1 MLKIQFVDR
10 RQPALWLVDEC
21 IALGR
26 HSSNRL
32 VAREEAVSEFHAEIL
47 CEDGRCYL
55 LDLGSVNGTYLNDH
69 RVLARTELK
78 AGDIVRLHTVA
89 LAVLDAADKG
99 EHLSSRVAPP
109 IPWQIQALNDP
120 LKGRVFPLQGK
131 LLVGRDAACDIVVPG
146 SHVSR
151 RHAEFSIRAGA
162 PWVHDLGSSN
172 GTFVNGK
179 RVEDSQ
185 LATGDEVRCDALR
198 FRVLG
203 PASTAKDMD
212 DDMDRTAFRP
222 AFKPDQPL
230 AAPEHKWEQPNLV
243 VTEAIAQ
250 PVLQQPASLVE
261 PPVQKN
267 PMNWLPWI
275 AGAALLLT
283 ALVLHGMHI
292 F

>member
-26 HSSNRL
+26 HRSNRL
-32 VAREEAVSEFHAEIL
+32 VAMEEMVSDFHAEIE
-47 CEDGRCYL
+47 CEGGRCYL
-55 LDLGSVNGTYLNDH
+55 VDLQSVNGTYLNDH
-69 RVLARTELK
+69 RVLERTELK
-78 AGDIVRLHTVA
+78 AGDIIRLHTVP
-89 LAVLDAADKG
+89 LAVLDAADRG
-99 EHLSSRVAPP
+99 EDLSSRVAPP
-109 IPWQIQALNDP
+109 VPWQIQALNEP
-120 LKGRVFPLQGK
+120 LKGRAFPLQGK

-179 RVEDSQ
+179 RVDEAQ

-203 PASTAKDMD
+203 PVSSAKDTEE
-212 DDMDRTAFRP
+212 DDMDRTVFRRP
-222 AFKPDQPL
+222 AVKVELPVP
-230 AAPEHKWEQPNLV
+230 APELPV
-243 VTEAIAQ
+243 PATPAAVAQ
-250 PVLQQPASLVE
+250 PVQQLADE
-261 PPVQKN
+261 IKPPVEVSARR
-267 PMNWLPWI
+267 WLPWTVV
-275 AGAALLLT
+275 AVLLLSL
-283 ALVLHGMHI
+283 LVLHGLHV

>member
-26 HSSNRL
+26 HRSNRL
-32 VAREEAVSEFHAEIL
+32 VAMEEMVSDFHAEIE
-47 CEDGRCYL
+47 CEGGRCYL
-55 LDLGSVNGTYLNDH
+55 VDLQSVNGTYLNDH
-69 RVLARTELK
+69 RVLERTELK
-78 AGDIVRLHTVA
+78 AGDIIRLHTVP
-89 LAVLDAADKG
+89 LAVLDAADRG
-99 EHLSSRVAPP
+99 EDLSSRVAPP
-109 IPWQIQALNDP
+109 VPWQIQALNEP
-120 LKGRVFPLQGK
+120 LKGRAFPLQGK
-131 LLVGRDAACDIVVPG
+131 LLVGRDAACDIVVPS

-179 RVEDSQ
+179 RVDEAQ

-203 PASTAKDMD
+203 PVSSAKDTEE
-212 DDMDRTAFRP
+212 DDMDRTVFRRP
-222 AFKPDQPL
+222 AVKVELPVP
-230 AAPEHKWEQPNLV
+230 APELPV
-243 VTEAIAQ
+243 PATPAAVAQ
-250 PVLQQPASLVE
+250 PVQQLADE
-261 PPVQKN
+261 IKPPVEVSARR
-267 PMNWLPWI
+267 WLPWTVV
-275 AGAALLLT
+275 AVLLLSL
-283 ALVLHGMHI
+283 LVLHGLHV

>member
-26 HSSNRL
+26 HRSNRL
-32 VAREEAVSEFHAEIL
+32 VAMEEMVSDFHAEIE
-47 CEDGRCYL
+47 CEGGRCYL
-55 LDLGSVNGTYLNDH
+55 VDLQSVNGTYLNDH
-69 RVLARTELK
+69 RVLERTELK
-78 AGDIVRLHTVA
+78 AGDIIRLHTVP
-89 LAVLDAADKG
+89 LAVLDAADRG
-99 EHLSSRVAPP
+99 EDLSSRVAPP
-109 IPWQIQALNDP
+109 VPWQIQALNEP
-120 LKGRVFPLQGK
+120 LKGRAFPLQGK

-179 RVEDSQ
+179 RVDEAQ

-203 PASTAKDMD
+203 PVSSAKDTEE
-212 DDMDRTAFRP
+212 DDMDRTVFRP
-222 AFKPDQPL
+222 AVKVELPVP
-230 AAPEHKWEQPNLV
+230 APELPV
-243 VTEAIAQ
+243 PATPAAVAQ
-250 PVLQQPASLVE
+250 PVQQLADE
-261 PPVQKN
+261 IKPPVEVSARR
-267 PMNWLPWI
+267 WLPWTVV
-275 AGAALLLT
+275 AVLLLSL
-283 ALVLHGMHI
+283 LVLHGLHV